1 MKILI
6 VGCGSIG
13 KRHAENA
20 AKLAETAVVDVDED
34 KAINCGEKLGIQS
47 FPDLE
52 SALEWRPSG
61 VVVAAPSSLHIQIAL
76 TAIEAGAHVLV
87 EKPLSISQK
96 GVRAFLDRSEILK
109 RKVFVVCNM
118 RFHPAVSMLHQHLH
132 RIGQPYFARAHYG
145 NYLPDMR
152 SQVNYREL
160 YCAHKNMG
168 GGVVLD
174 GIHELDYLAWF
185 FGPVSKILC
194 HAEKLS
200 GLDIDA
206 EDYASILLRHING
219 VASEIHLDYLRPFK
233 RRGCEIVG
241 AKGILIWQSEGK
253 NPEKCNVR
261 FYDKNREVWESL
273 FVSENLDANEPYE
286 KLMEYFIKAIRGQ
299 DVPLLKGRQ
308 AAEELSIALK
318 ALDISA
324 QAGSDLKVPKS

>member
-13 KRHAENA
+13 RRHAENA
-20 AKLAETAVVDVDED
+20 AKLAETAVVDLDVD
-34 KAINCGEKLGIQS
+34 KAKKCREKLGIQS

-52 SALEWRPSG
+52 SALEWNPSG
-61 VVVAAPSSLHIQIAL
+61 VVIAAPSSLHIQIAL

-87 EKPLSISQK
+87 EKPLSISQN

-109 RKVFVVCNM
+109 RKVFVGCNM
-118 RFHPAVSMLHQHLH
+118 RFHPAVSTLHQHLH

-152 SQVNYREL
+152 PHANYREL
-160 YCAHKNMG
+160 YCAHKSMG

-174 GIHELDYLAWF
+174 AIHELDYLAWF

-194 HAEKLS
+194 HADKLS
-200 GLDIDA
+200 DLQIDT
-206 EDYASILLRHING
+206 EDYASISLRHLNG

-241 AKGILIWQSEGK
+241 AKGIIIWQSEGK

-261 FYDKNREVWESL
+261 FYDKDREIWETL
-273 FVSENLDANEPYE
+273 FVSENLDANEPYQ
-286 KLMEYFIKAIRGQ
+286 KLMEYFIEALQGQ

-318 ALDISA
+318 ALDMSA
-324 QAGSDLKVPKS
+324 QAGLDLNVPEI